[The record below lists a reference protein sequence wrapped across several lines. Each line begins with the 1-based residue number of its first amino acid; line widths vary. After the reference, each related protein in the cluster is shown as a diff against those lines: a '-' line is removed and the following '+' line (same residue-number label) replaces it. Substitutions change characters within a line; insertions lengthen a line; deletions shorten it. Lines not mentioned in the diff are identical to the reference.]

1 MSAFDPKQT
10 LGAAGCLALY
20 PATMS
25 RARIKIRVLGG
36 GGFPAIQRST
46 SATGEPNFSA
56 RGDTPPD
63 TCAANSIMRMTG
75 VDTPQCAPAAS
86 VLNPYS
92 YLFLPLFLLVV
103 SGCPLL
109 ADTGPN
115 ANRSSPPRL
124 LFIEG
129 AYTASDP

>member
-1 MSAFDPKQT
+1 MPSALPRDDVEGEDKDSGGGRGRLSGDPAFD
-10 LGAAGCLALY
+10 
-20 PATMS
+20 
-25 RARIKIRVLGG
+25 IRDGG
-36 GGFPAIQRST
+36 
-46 SATGEPNFSA
+46 PNFSA